1 MISTCRARKVI
12 NLILL
17 TSLVVA
23 PGCASKRSPI
33 SDTLMVKTPTIGV
46 VLRSTDP
53 DVELQIPGKGW
64 LSNAGRG
71 ALSGAQDGT
80 VIWEAG
86 RICNIMMVV
95 CIPALATAG
104 AIGGAIGYAIHGGV
118 VAEPASEWDQAES
131 ALKQLLSDLKVQQLV
146 SSSIVEIA
154 GLSQIP
160 YRVIQVENED
170 RSSKD
175 EYAAYRALASQG
187 IDGVLELTDLAISLR
202 PCSAIVN
209 PPRALMMRTRAR
221 VFRTSDGALIDNRV
235 ITDDLCLSRRGSLRA
250 HWLATWTELNPQ
262 AFKEEVAQAANRLAQ
277 QVVTELFVDQE

>member
-1 MISTCRARKVI
+1 MISTCRARTVI

-53 DVELQIPGKGW
+53 NVELQIPGKGW

-71 ALSGAQDGT
+71 AMRGAQAGT
-80 VIWEAG
+80 AIWEAG
-86 RICNIMMVV
+86 KICNIMIVV
-95 CIPALATAG
+95 CIPAFATAG
-104 AIGGAIGYAIHGGV
+104 AIVGAIGYAVHGGV
-118 VAEPASEWDQAES
+118 VAEPASEWDKAES

-146 SSSIVEIA
+146 SGSIVEVA
-154 GLSQIP
+154 KGATP
-160 YRVIQVENED
+160 YRVIRVENED

-175 EYAAYRALASQG
+175 ENAAYRALASQG

-202 PCSAIVN
+202 ACSAIVN

-221 VFRTSDGALIDNRV
+221 VLRTSDGALINDRV
-235 ITDDLCLSRRGSLRA
+235 IGDDVCLSPRRDWRV
-250 HWLATWTELNPQ
+250 LASWAELNAQ
-262 AFKEEVAQAANRLAQ
+262 AFQEVVTQAAYHLAQ
-277 QVVTELFVDQE
+277 QVGTELFVDQE